1 VISAMEDMATHLILG
16 QMGFLAGEFAAGLVP
31 PPPEIVERARTAANA
46 VLALGRTTATE
57 ALEQIRALAEEEADQ
72 YDSGRARQIA
82 EIASRCLP
90 DKRCSNV

>member
-1 VISAMEDMATHLILG
+1 
-16 QMGFLAGEFAAGLVP
+16 
-31 PPPEIVERARTAANA
+31 